1 MRFLFIFRNFLS
13 ASIYFIPYFTVR
25 NFNAISSYTARTIH
39 PNCFSKN
46 NDVIGKR
53 IKLLLIL
60 APAGGQP
67 FTRAI
72 RFRAV
77 GEHAIFIRR
86 YYPI

>member
-1 MRFLFIFRNFLS
+1 MRYIL
-13 ASIYFIPYFTVR
+13 YPKVV
-25 NFNAISSYTARTIH
+25 
-39 PNCFSKN
+39 FSKKK
-46 NDVIGKR
+46 NDVIIGKR

-72 RFRAV
+72 RSRAV